1 MAQRLGE
8 KHGWLSA
15 EMTDNLKSRLSAR
28 RFKKQ
33 IFLSV
38 DIPAAVVGFGQ
49 GQELL
54 LDAER
59 GLVEALKELE

>member
-1 MAQRLGE
+1 
-8 KHGWLSA
+8 
-15 EMTDNLKSRLSAR
+15 MTDNLKSRLSAR

-38 DIPAAVVGFGQ
+38 DFPAAAVGFGQ